1 LVARSIALRRPSALP
16 FQAPPLGRAP
26 PPHKHA
32 KSNKYK
38 QAQKKKGSTIMKA
51 VITVTGKD
59 SVGIIAEVATVCAT
73 YNVNI
78 LDVTQSIIQD
88 YFAMIML
95 ADIEKL
101 SVAFAEFSD
110 ILHALGERKHLEI
123 HSMHED
129 IFNTMHHI

>member
-1 LVARSIALRRPSALP
+1 
-16 FQAPPLGRAP
+16 
-26 PPHKHA
+26 
-32 KSNKYK
+32 
-38 QAQKKKGSTIMKA
+38 MKA

-59 SVGIIAEVATVCAT
+59 SVGIIAEVATVCAK

-95 ADIEKL
+95 ADIDRL
-101 SVAFAEFSD
+101 TLPFSDFSD
-110 ILHALGERKHLEI
+110 ILHALGEKKHLEI